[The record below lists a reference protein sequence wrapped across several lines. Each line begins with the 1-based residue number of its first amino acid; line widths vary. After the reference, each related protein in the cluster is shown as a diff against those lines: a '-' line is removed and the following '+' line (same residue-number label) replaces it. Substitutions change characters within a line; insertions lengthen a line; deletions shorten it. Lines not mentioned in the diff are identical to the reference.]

1 MPQIWPPFSH
11 VGGGT
16 GTVFR
21 LVDTD
26 GSGDVDADE
35 FAIWLGHRK
44 SLQQRQQELQD
55 KIDALRARQD
65 AKNIPEVDELFDR
78 GEHEEHL
85 RQNFWV
91 LSKKCNM
98 RDALRDPSGR
108 AQCPPT
114 VLVHLEDLMGFIN
127 DAGAAA
133 VLAGESLAK
142 HYGPEYI
149 AFLAARSS
157 CAGRRKPLQVLTANQ
172 NSPGESN
179 SRFSRRLQAFEI
191 WVGFEDLREITRAYW
206 NLRRLAKESAVA
218 MRAAA
223 RKRYMEQRLAKAAA
237 ERAALAAEIAA
248 DAQDGNW

>member
-78 GEHEEHL
+78 GEHE
-85 RQNFWV
+85 V
-91 LSKKCNM
+91 
-98 RDALRDPSGR
+98 
-108 AQCPPT
+108 
-114 VLVHLEDLMGFIN
+114 
-127 DAGAAA
+127 
-133 VLAGESLAK
+133 
-142 HYGPEYI
+142 
-149 AFLAARSS
+149 
-157 CAGRRKPLQVLTANQ
+157 CAGPLVIFPQFFCLLRTA
-172 NSPGESN
+172 
-179 SRFSRRLQAFEI
+179 
-191 WVGFEDLREITRAYW
+191 
-206 NLRRLAKESAVA
+206 AK
-218 MRAAA
+218 
-223 RKRYMEQRLAKAAA
+223 
-237 ERAALAAEIAA
+237 
-248 DAQDGNW
+248 